1 MAAENKNLVDQKL
14 IKKIFINDTKDIN
27 SALTSIMDFFE
38 CEPVLMKCLI
48 EFSRSTSKHIAKDYP
63 TVRMGYPRIFNDME
77 NIFQHFFLKGFKLG
91 QESVRRQLDGA
102 LEDLIDI
109 KSAAN
114 DDGILP
120 FTNLSGA
127 PEEDPES
134 FF

>member
-1 MAAENKNLVDQKL
+1 
-14 IKKIFINDTKDIN
+14 
-27 SALTSIMDFFE
+27 MDFFE